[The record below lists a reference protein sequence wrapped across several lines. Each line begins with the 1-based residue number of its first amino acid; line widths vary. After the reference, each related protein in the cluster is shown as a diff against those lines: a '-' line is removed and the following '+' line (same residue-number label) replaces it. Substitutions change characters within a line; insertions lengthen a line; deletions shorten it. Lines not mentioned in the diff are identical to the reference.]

1 MIQRE
6 GNHLFL
12 EGPVVMD
19 TVPDLVNST
28 SFSSLGP
35 EVTID
40 FSRTTTL
47 DSAAVALLLHWLR
60 EAARGKKKLVFVKI
74 PDNLHVLISLYG
86 LSPLLEGIVEV

>member
-12 EGPVVMD
+12 EGPEVMD
-19 TVPDLVNST
+19 TVPDLVRST
-28 SFSSLGP
+28 SFSSLGQ

-40 FSRTTTL
+40 FSRTTAL
-47 DSAAVALLLHWLR
+47 DSAAVALLLHWQR
-60 EAARGKKKLVFVKI
+60 EAVRDKKNLVFVKI
-74 PDNLHVLISLYG
+74 PDNLRVLISLYG

>member
-19 TVPDLVNST
+19 TVPDLVRST
-28 SFSSLGP
+28 SFSSLGQ

-40 FSRTTTL
+40 FSRTTDL
-47 DSAAVALLLHWLR
+47 DSAAVALLLHWQR
-60 EAARGKKKLVFVKI
+60 EAVRDKKHLIFVKI
-74 PDNLHVLISLYG
+74 PANLRVLISLYG